1 MLTGGDPNSVV
12 SHLLVGVCGLVCSGA
27 LALAF
32 LPPAAYARFV
42 RESAPTPMS
51 GGGP

>member
-1 MLTGGDPNSVV
+1 MLAGGDPNSTA
-12 SHLLVGVCGLVCSGA
+12 SHLVVGVCGLLSSSA
-27 LALAF
+27 LYLAF

-42 RESAPTPMS
+42 RENAPAPAP